1 MSASGSFLALATLW
15 LLMLL
20 VTLAGLQFNF
30 LASGLIFG
38 AVGVW
43 AAVLFARGYRW
54 GRFDQ
59 IYFLTLALVCICI
72 AIGLLGQLLA

>member
-1 MSASGSFLALATLW
+1 MGSFLAFGTLC
-15 LLMLL
+15 LLLLL

-30 LASGLIFG
+30 LASGLLFG

-43 AAVLFARGYRW
+43 AAVLFAKGYRW

-59 IYFLTLALVCICI
+59 IYFLTLALVCVCL
-72 AIGLLGQLLA
+72 AIGLLGSLIA

>member
-1 MSASGSFLALATLW
+1 MGGFLAFGTLC

-20 VTLAGLQFNF
+20 VSLAGLQFNF

-38 AVGVW
+38 AVGVG
-43 AAVLFARGYRW
+43 AAVLFAKGYQL

-59 IYFLTLALVCICI
+59 IYFLTLATVCVCL
-72 AIGLLGQLLA
+72 AIGLLGPLLA